1 MSIRPALHRA
11 IVNPAQSLSIDVVS
25 DVVCPWCFVGKRHL
39 EAALHALP
47 SDLANTTVV
56 VRWHPFEL
64 NPDLPREGVDR
75 QAYLETKF
83 GGAERAADRYE
94 RVREAGARA
103 GIEFRFERIARQPN
117 TRDAHRLVAWAQ
129 DSGADASP
137 LVEALFRAYF
147 LDGRFVGD
155 RDELASIAGE
165 AGLDREAAR
174 VHLASDAGIAEVVAA
189 EQHAGHLGISGVPF
203 FIFNRKLAV
212 SGAEPATV
220 LAEAMV
226 QAARARAD

>member
-1 MSIRPALHRA
+1 M
-11 IVNPAQSLSIDVVS
+11 NPSKTLSVDVVS

-39 EAALHALP
+39 EAALRALP
-47 SDLANTTVV
+47 SELADANIV

-75 QAYLETKF
+75 AGYLEAKF
-83 GGAERAADRYE
+83 GGAASAADRYE
-94 RVREAGARA
+94 RVREAGVRA
-103 GIEFRFERIARQPN
+103 GIEFRFERIARQAN

-129 DSGADASP
+129 ESGADASP

-147 LDGRFVGD
+147 IDGRFVGD

-189 EQHAGHLGISGVPF
+189 ERHAGQLGISGVPF

-212 SGAEPATV
+212 SGAEPASV
-220 LAEAMV
+220 LTEAMV
-226 QAARARAD
+226 QAAKANAD